1 MAKKMEET
9 PKGKELQL
17 VVFRLR
23 SEEFGAEITSVIE
36 ISRWLPITHIPEAP
50 GFIEGVVNL
59 RGQVI
64 PVVDLAKQFGLP
76 PQLELPKSARIVVV
90 EVAGETIGLI
100 VDEVPEV
107 LRVAEEAV
115 EPTPEIIHT
124 EVKRDYL
131 QGVAKLR
138 DRLIL
143 LLNLAKV
150 LAPEELGTSA
160 GSHKDRRK

>member
-1 MAKKMEET
+1 MAKKAGET

-17 VVFRLR
+17 VIFRLR
-23 SEEFGAEITSVIE
+23 GEEFGAEITSVLE
-36 ISRWLPITHIPEAP
+36 ISRVLGITHIPEAP
-50 GFIEGVVNL
+50 GFVEGVVNL

-64 PVVDLAKQFGLP
+64 AVVDLAKQFGLP
-76 PQLELPKSARIVVV
+76 PQPELPKTARIVVV

-115 EPTPEIIHT
+115 EPTPEIIQT

-131 QGVAKLR
+131 RGLAKLG

-143 LLNLAKV
+143 LLDLAKL
-150 LAPEELGTSA
+150 LAPQELEQVSKVTQ
-160 GSHKDRRK
+160 R

>member
-1 MAKKMEET
+1 MANKVEET

-17 VVFRLR
+17 VIFRLR
-23 SEEFGAEITSVIE
+23 GEEFGAEITSVLE
-36 ISRWLPITHIPEAP
+36 ISRVLAITHVPEAP
-50 GFIEGVVNL
+50 GFVEGVVNL

-64 PVVDLAKQFGLP
+64 AVVDLAKQFGLP
-76 PQLELPKSARIVVV
+76 PQPELPKTARIVVV

-115 EPTPEIIHT
+115 EPTPEIIQT
-124 EVKRDYL
+124 EIKRDYFR
-131 QGVAKLR
+131 GVAKLG

-143 LLNLAKV
+143 LLDLAKLLV
-150 LAPEELGTSA
+150 PQELEQVSKVTQG
-160 GSHKDRRK
+160 